1 MRTDMTNVTVAF
13 RNFATAPEN
22 EVTFEQN
29 VSDRDAVMTNC
40 IVPRERWYMVGII
53 QCKTPHDTAAN
64 CATVG
69 SNALQIP

>member
-1 MRTDMTNVTVAF
+1 MRTEGRTDMTNVTVAF

-40 IVPRERWYMVGII
+40 IVPRER
-53 QCKTPHDTAAN
+53 
-64 CATVG
+64 
-69 SNALQIP
+69 